1 MRSETTRMFGTVL
14 TRHGQT
20 TPTTSN
26 PERLLMNDLA
36 DEIQWQDAV
45 LYRCLTSNDTKAVFE
60 IITPGD
66 FLPGPRMTL
75 ATILNRIA
83 DSPDT
88 ASQAMSEALRLGENN
103 VARLIPELISQGAAW
118 IATGVYYAH
127 HVAENSARR
136 RMHELVTRFQQQA
149 TAATGDHLW
158 AAVDDLTTA
167 LGAIHRHD
175 TSPDDAFDL
184 DYFEALMMDDR
195 PFTLPGMLAKQDRF
209 LMVGKEGG
217 GKSTLVY
224 QLMTGAAYGV
234 DTMTDAL
241 TRYEPQRVLFLD
253 VENSEYQI
261 ADQLRMIHG
270 VIKEAAPDVK
280 PVWKSLKRKV
290 VDLTDTAQA
299 NAVIRSVVNHQPD
312 LVYMGSAYKMA
323 FSDDYRIMARAIMT
337 TVDRIRAEIGATF
350 LIEHHA
356 GWGDKNDRN
365 GWRPDGSSEW
375 SRWAD
380 FSRGMDVRVHRN
392 GQRVM
397 KLVMSSRMDRSAG
410 RTWPVGFEQGTVLPW
425 RPLDADRFE
434 ILHGSLFDDE
444 QGGRR

>member
-1 MRSETTRMFGTVL
+1 MREVL
-14 TRHGQT
+14 HEVDSKWGNAMT
-20 TPTTSN
+20 
-26 PERLLMNDLA
+26 DYALA
-36 DEIQWQDAV
+36 DEIQFQDAT
-45 LYRCLTSNDTKAVFE
+45 LYRCLVGDSKAVFE
-60 IITPGD
+60 MIAPGD
-66 FLPGPRMTL
+66 FLPGVRMDL
-75 ATILNRIA
+75 ATILARIT
-83 DSPDT
+83 DSPD
-88 ASQAMSEALRLGENN
+88 AARGAMSEALRLGLGD
-103 VARLIPELISQGAAW
+103 VVRFIPELV
-118 IATGVYYAH
+118 ATGSGFVATGPYYAS
-127 HVAENSARR
+127 HVAEGSARR
-136 RMHELVTRFQQQA
+136 RMQAAATRFQQI
-149 TAATGDHLW
+149 TSTATGDHLW

-167 LGAIHRHD
+167 LAAIDRKD
-175 TSPDDAFDL
+175 QSDDDAFDL
-184 DYFEALMMDDR
+184 DYFEALMADER
-195 PFTLPGMLAKQDRF
+195 PFTVPGMLAKQDRF

-234 DTMTDAL
+234 NTMSDEL

-270 VIKEAAPDVK
+270 VIKDAAPDVK

-299 NAVIRSVVNHQPD
+299 NAVIRSVVNHKPD
-312 LVYMGSAYKMA
+312 LVYMGSAYKMS

-380 FSRGMDVRVHRN
+380 FSRGMDVKVARN

-434 ILHGSLFDDE
+434 ILHGSLFPDE